1 LYIRLPSPLKLLI
14 VSVLKNVE
22 LFRITHRNKQCIAIK
37 FRYNYAL
44 KEYIKRFNGTNW
56 STSKGFFYF
65 YYSET
70 KKQEFTNHLKEG
82 GYAVQEKNT
91 IKTTSE
97 VIKEKNA
104 KQLLTELTKEKVDVL
119 KRYIKYLEGKRL
131 SSSTV
136 SVYSNFIH
144 EFLRFHSSRPTKEL
158 SENDVRI
165 YLEWAVKE
173 LKYAVSTHRQ
183 IISAFKHFAYFY
195 PMCAINPEKLQRPRR
210 DKKLPVV
217 LSMEEVL
224 RLLQVTKNLKHKVI
238 IAILYSCGL
247 RVGELI
253 DVELNSFDFSRKQL
267 HIKLAKGRKDR
278 YTTIAESTYPLLRQY
293 YQAYRPKKYLIEN
306 PKGGKYSS
314 ASIRSFLKQNCKLAR
329 IKKHVT
335 PHTLRHSYA
344 THLHE
349 NGVGLRYIQALLG
362 HSKPETTMIYT
373 HVSTR
378 DAHDIKS
385 PLDVALEQNLIPD
398 NNNKKLTISPLF
410 LPDNPNKS

>member
-1 LYIRLPSPLKLLI
+1 MYIWIPPPLKLLI
-14 VSVLKNVE
+14 VSALKNVE
-22 LFRITHRNKQCIAIK
+22 LSRIIHRNKQCIAVK

-44 KEYIKRFNGTNW
+44 KEYIKRFTGAHW
-56 STSKGFFYF
+56 SNSKGFFYF
-65 YYSET
+65 SYSET
-70 KKQEFTNHLKEG
+70 KRQEFIKHLQEG
-82 GYAVQEKNT
+82 GYAAQENNIAK
-91 IKTTSE
+91 ITSE
-97 VIKEKNA
+97 TPKGKNA
-104 KQLLTELTKEKVDVL
+104 RSQLTRLTEEKVDVL
-119 KRYIKYLEGKRL
+119 KRYVRYLEGKRL

-136 SVYSNFIH
+136 SVYSSFIH
-144 EFLRFHSSRPTKEL
+144 EFLRFHNVRSTKEL
-158 SENDVRI
+158 NENDVRT

-173 LKYAVSTHRQ
+173 LKYSVSTHRQ
-183 IISAFKHFAYFY
+183 IISAFKHFAYFC
-195 PMCAINPEKLQRPRR
+195 PMCEINPEKLQRPRR

-238 IAILYSCGL
+238 IAMLYSCGL

-253 DVELNSFDFSRKQL
+253 DVELNCFDFHRKQL

-293 YQAYRPKKYLIEN
+293 FQAYQPRIYLIEN
-306 PKGGKYSS
+306 PKGGKYSPG
-314 ASIRSFLKQNCKLAR
+314 SIRAFLKQSCKLAR
-329 IKKHVT
+329 ITKHVT

-349 NGVGLRYIQALLG
+349 NGVGLRYIQELLG

-378 DAHDIKS
+378 DVHDIKS
-385 PLDVALEQNLIPD
+385 PLDIALEQKLIPD
-398 NNNKKLTISPLF
+398 KRDKKPTISPLF
-410 LPDNPNKS
+410 LPDKRNKR